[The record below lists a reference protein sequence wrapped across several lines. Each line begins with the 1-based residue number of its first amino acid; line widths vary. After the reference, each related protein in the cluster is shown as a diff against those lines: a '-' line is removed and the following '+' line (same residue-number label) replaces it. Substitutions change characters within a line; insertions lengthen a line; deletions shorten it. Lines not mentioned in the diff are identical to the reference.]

1 MGELRCF
8 LWRPHASLG
17 RSMGHRSTKL
27 RQPAVERLVAENDNV
42 FGEREVQDWF
52 KGFVRNCPTGHLT
65 LEDFVTVYKAF
76 GFPGD
81 SSKFAELVYRSFD
94 KNEEGV
100 ISFREFLKGLAVLGK
115 TEEGKGGGGTA
126 SVHGVGM
133 LR

>member
-1 MGELRCF
+1 MLES
-8 LWRPHASLG
+8 AYVLG
-17 RSMGHRSTKL
+17 SACTGRRMGHRSTKL
-27 RQPAVERLVAENDNV
+27 RQPVVEQLVTENENV

-81 SSKFAELVYRSFD
+81 SSKFAELVYRSFE

-115 TEEGKGGGGTA
+115 A
-126 SVHGVGM
+126 NC
-133 LR
+133 

>member
-1 MGELRCF
+1 
-8 LWRPHASLG
+8 
-17 RSMGHRSTKL
+17 MGHKGSKL
-27 RQPAVERLVAENDNV
+27 RQPVVEELVAENDNV

-65 LEDFVTVYKAF
+65 LDDFVTVYKAF

-94 KNEEGV
+94 KNQEGV

-115 TEEGKGGGGTA
+115 AK
-126 SVHGVGM
+126 
-133 LR
+133 

>member
-1 MGELRCF
+1 
-8 LWRPHASLG
+8 
-17 RSMGHRSTKL
+17 MGHRSTKL